1 MWVIPPEQSGE
12 FVAHMEDVLDVYQRP
27 DDPRSP
33 MVCMD
38 EQPVQLI
45 QEVRPPLPAAEGKPA
60 RYDDEYERNGT
71 ANSFMCTEPLRGFR
85 TVSVREHKTAID
97 WATEV
102 QQLLDTQYPETER
115 IRLVCDHLN
124 THGIG
129 SLYEAFPPE
138 QARRLA
144 SRLEI
149 HHTPKH
155 GSWLN
160 IAEIELSALTIQCL
174 DRRLPDLEALIN
186 ETTQWEKRRNA
197 SPKGVDWQFS
207 THDARVKLKR
217 LYPQMQS

>member
-1 MWVIPPEQSGE
+1 MGVIAPEPSGE
-12 FVAHMEDVLDVYQRP
+12 FVAHMEDVLAVYQRP
-27 DDPRSP
+27 YDPQSP

-38 EQPVQLI
+38 EQPVPLI
-45 QEVRPPLPAAEGKPA
+45 KEVRPPRPAAEGKPE
-60 RYDDEYERNGT
+60 RYDDEDERNGT
-71 ANSFMCTEPLRGFR
+71 ANIFMFTEPLRGFR

-102 QQLLDTQYPETER
+102 QQLLDTQYPEAER
-115 IRLVCDHLN
+115 IRLVCDNLH
-124 THGIG
+124 TQGIG

-155 GSWLN
+155 GSWLT

-174 DRRLPDLEALIN
+174 DRRLPDLETLIN

-197 SPKGVDWQFS
+197 SPNGVDWQFS